1 MLIALRVG
9 QLAAGFETGR
19 TGAPRAPAAA
29 VVSDS
34 QAALAKGDTAILHC
48 HWLSLTAIA

>member
-1 MLIALRVG
+1 VLIALRVE

-19 TGAPRAPAAA
+19 AGAPRPPAAA

-48 HWLSLTAIA
+48 HWLLLTVIA